1 MNARNFLCL
10 CIGTL
15 AGLGIVTL
23 FRSQNAFVE
32 PPDWV
37 YGFATLI
44 GAGVA
49 IGSRLLLDRLWKK
62 KP

>member
-10 CIGTL
+10 CIGTF
-15 AGLGIVTL
+15 AGLGIVML

-32 PPDWV
+32 PPEWV
-37 YGFATLI
+37 YGFAILV

-49 IGSRLLLDRLWKK
+49 IGSRLLLDRLWQK